1 MLFQTSVLH
10 FETIVTDKYIATV
23 VDGYVVGFL
32 RLMFRIKSVL
42 GKFYGNVSTPF
53 THICYE
59 LFTLN

>member
-42 GKFYGNVSTPF
+42 GKFMVT
-53 THICYE
+53 
-59 LFTLN
+59 